1 MISRTRKVKVKFMAD
16 EQDFMK
22 DLYKTIIEG
31 TDLYNPD
38 GPYGNLEDADPV
50 EIYECIDGKVDAVLD
65 FTVEYFVGKD
75 DQIPI
80 KDIRQ
85 IKTLIQ
91 SDTWEDA
98 CLSIAKHVDETRLD
112 GAYSELLSKLE
123 DVVDLY
129 HGVNRINDILDDLNY
144 GDEQTKRNA
153 LKSLGNEF
161 LNFGEKLSSKL
172 PPIVSDIVGFQFQV
186 GAKLLNDGAEIIE
199 NHISQ
204 IEAIEREVD
213 EILNGNQKEFD
224 FSQLESVKNGLG
236 IDAQIAE
243 IDEIIAIHQELKKA
257 YDIINSAQANEI
269 SQIINSLN
277 SEKSKLRNYHSDFE
291 TLVNALDFSR
301 KYNFGG
307 NKTDKIDKDKLRD
320 NFENWQNNT
329 KNRHNGDYPYIN
341 PPSDTRKDMEKAAE
355 NTGNAENAN
364 VDPLVLDLNKDGF
377 DIETKKFGAHFDL
390 NCDGFAE
397 KINWTRKD
405 AILALDKNHNGLI
418 DDGSEL
424 FGDYH
429 LLADGS
435 KAKNGFEA
443 LAQYDTNNDGVID
456 ENDEIFDQLRLWI
469 DENGDGVSDQGEL
482 KSLKDMHIKAINL
495 DYAYVNQP
503 TGTEALIGN
512 VATFV
517 YDDDTVGNI
526 GEMWMSSDLYDAIEK
541 VIVGVTDMTDGLPNV
556 RSYGKVNSLHAAIAM
571 DETGKLKSLVE
582 NFVSETDNDTRL
594 AIVED
599 ILHFICH
606 TEDVEDGSRGAYVDA
621 KNLAVIEALMGKSFM
636 GVNGENPNSAAAPIL
651 NRVYGNLIEL
661 YCFAMIGSQITEHL
675 DYIKADIAEDG
686 TRTPYMEYF
695 NKHIYYGLR
704 LGTISGKTFSDVCSY
719 LGYYGSNIEND
730 YRLFTEFR
738 TYIEDNAPQYL
749 DIVDASVFGAIR
761 DSEADNSVK
770 GTTVADMIYGN
781 GGNDTINGDDGNDL
795 LFGGDG
801 NDAIYGDGGNDT
813 LYGENGND
821 VLNGG
826 NGNDFIYGDAGNDSL
841 YGNYGN
847 DILDGGDGD
856 DYLSGGEDND
866 TYIYGK
872 GSGNDTIYDCYGM
885 NRIKFVDLM
894 PDDLTAYYP
903 TSGYDAVLIVAS
915 TGETLTF
922 KDFRYSGSY
931 RNFNLEFADGTTLKV
946 NETGSPFL
954 HIVGTNADDKNL
966 ISYFTNST
974 IEGLDG
980 NDTLNGANGVDMIYG
995 GAGND
1000 SLYGNYGNDVLDG
1013 GEGDDYLSGGEDNDT
1028 YIYGKGSGNDTI
1040 YDCYG
1045 MNRIKFVDL
1054 MPDDLTAYYP
1064 TSGYDA
1070 VLIVAS
1076 TGETLT
1082 FKDFRY
1088 SGSYRNFELEFDNGR
1103 TGFVNYERGEIE
1115 LYPLPDD
1122 TDEITETEEG
1132 PVAIDE
1138 IATEEQTTATDI
1150 IENAAPI
1157 TPTDDDIVQSGAD
1170 ILDELYA
1177 DDNSVSE
1184 LLMENDNTVI
1194 SEIADSASTSDENE
1208 NTADQIDVQ
1217 VMILTE
1223 NMAAFS
1229 NESNISDSMNMQSG
1243 TDSLAFADQLLV
1255 GTQAS

>member
-841 YGNYGN
+841 YGNYGS
-847 DILDGGDGD
+847 DVLDGGDGD

-872 GSGNDTIYDCYGM
+872 GSGNDTIYD
-885 NRIKFVDLM
+885 
-894 PDDLTAYYP
+894 
-903 TSGYDAVLIVAS
+903 
-915 TGETLTF
+915 
-922 KDFRYSGSY
+922 RY
-931 RNFNLEFADGTTLKV
+931 
-946 NETGSPFL
+946 
-954 HIVGTNADDKNL
+954 GTNR
-966 ISYFTNST
+966 
-974 IEGLDG
+974 
-980 NDTLNGANGVDMIYG
+980 V
-995 GAGND
+995 
-1000 SLYGNYGNDVLDG
+1000 
-1013 GEGDDYLSGGEDNDT
+1013 
-1028 YIYGKGSGNDTI
+1028 
-1040 YDCYG
+1040 
-1045 MNRIKFVDL
+1045 KFVDL

>member
-1 MISRTRKVKVKFMAD
+1 MTYSMDYNSTKEFVEKLAITFTEGEINSFVNVFSSLDYLALSSDTYFGALIDIFSGVQRYIDSDDSDKQKALAD
-16 EQDFMK
+16 TVAGVMK
-22 DLYKTIIEG
+22 SASCIAG
-31 TDLYNPD
+31 TYPVT
-38 GPYGNLEDADPV
+38 DPV
-50 EIYECIDGKVDAVLD
+50 SMVFAIGAECL
-65 FTVEYFVGKD
+65 
-75 DQIPI
+75 
-80 KDIRQ
+80 
-85 IKTLIQ
+85 
-91 SDTWEDA
+91 
-98 CLSIAKHVDETRLD
+98 ET
-112 GAYSELLSKLE
+112 
-123 DVVDLY
+123 
-129 HGVNRINDILDDLNY
+129 
-144 GDEQTKRNA
+144 
-153 LKSLGNEF
+153 
-161 LNFGEKLSSKL
+161 
-172 PPIVSDIVGFQFQV
+172 
-186 GAKLLNDGAEIIE
+186 GAEILHNRAKKIE
-199 NHISQ
+199 QLNQEIDDILNNRIKPVKTWDDWKEEWTQAGLDSKFADLIIRIFET
-204 IEAIEREVD
+204 IEAVFPEEVEKIKAASPEDD
-213 EILNGNQKEFD
+213 EKSKYYNEYKQNMLKFEGEYKQLNEFKKTLDIFVGYTQNFQDNRKLFLASPDDQCAFEKPNND
-224 FSQLESVKNGLG
+224 FN
-236 IDAQIAE
+236 
-243 IDEIIAIHQELKKA
+243 
-257 YDIINSAQANEI
+257 
-269 SQIINSLN
+269 N
-277 SEKSKLRNYHSDFE
+277 SEKAK
-291 TLVNALDFSR
+291 
-301 KYNFGG
+301 
-307 NKTDKIDKDKLRD
+307 
-320 NFENWQNNT
+320 
-329 KNRHNGDYPYIN
+329 
-341 PPSDTRKDMEKAAE
+341 
-355 NTGNAENAN
+355 
-364 VDPLVLDLNKDGF
+364 VDPLILDLNKDGF
-377 DIETKKFGAHFDL
+377 DIEAKKFGTHFDL

-397 KINWTRKD
+397 RINWTRKD
-405 AILALDKNHNGLI
+405 AILALDKNHNGLV

-435 KAKNGFEA
+435 RAKNGFEA
-443 LAQYDTNNDGVID
+443 LAQYDTNGDGVID

-469 DENGDGVSDQGEL
+469 DENGDGISDQGEL
-482 KSLKDMHIKAINL
+482 KALKDLHIKAINL
-495 DYAYVNQP
+495 NYEYVNQP
-503 TGTEALIGN
+503 TEAEALIGN

-517 YDDDTVGNI
+517 FEDDTVGNI
-526 GEMWMSSDLYDAIEK
+526 GEMWVSSDLYDAIEK

-571 DETGKLKSLVE
+571 DETGTLKALVE
-582 NFVSETDNDTRL
+582 NFVAEADNNARL

-651 NRVYGNLIEL
+651 NKVYGNLIEL

-730 YRLFTEFR
+730 YRLFTKFR

-826 NGNDFIYGDAGNDSL
+826 NGNDFIYGGAGNDSL

-847 DILDGGDGD
+847 DVLDGGDGD

-872 GSGNDTIYDCYGM
+872 GSGNDTIYDRYGT
-885 NRIKFVDLM
+885 NRVKFVDLM

-966 ISYFTNST
+966 ISYFTNSI

-980 NDTLNGANGVDMIYG
+980 NDTLNGTNGVDMIYG

-1013 GEGDDYLSGGEDNDT
+1013 GEGDDYLSGGDGDDT
-1028 YIYGKGSGNDTI
+1028 YIYGKGSSNDTI
-1040 YDCYG
+1040 YDRYG
-1045 MNRIKFVDL
+1045 TNRIKFVDL

-1122 TDEITETEEG
+1122 TDETTETKEE

-1138 IATEEQTTATDI
+1138 IETEEQTTATDI

-1157 TPTDDDIVQSGAD
+1157 APTDDDIVQSGAD

-1177 DDNSVSE
+1177 DDNSVSN
-1184 LLMENDNTVI
+1184 LLTESDNTVI
-1194 SEIADSASTSDENE
+1194 SEITDSASATDENE

-1229 NESNISDSMNMQSG
+1229 NESNISDSMNMQSNAE
-1243 TDSLAFADQLLV
+1243 SLAFADQLLV